1 MLWNWIGLQKLLD
14 ALFDD
19 QWLSLGLPT
28 TRTTGMA
35 HHDASA
41 QPCQD

>member
-1 MLWNWIGLQKLLD
+1 MFWNWFGLQRMLD

-19 QWLSLGLPT
+19 QWLCLGLPT
-28 TRTTGMA
+28 TRTS
-35 HHDASA
+35 HHDAST